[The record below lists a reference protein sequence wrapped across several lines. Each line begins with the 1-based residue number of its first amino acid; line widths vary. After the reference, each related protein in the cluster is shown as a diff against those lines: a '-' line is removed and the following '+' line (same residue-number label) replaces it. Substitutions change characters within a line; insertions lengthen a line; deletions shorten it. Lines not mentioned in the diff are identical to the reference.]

1 MIAFHGP
8 VPIFR
13 SFDEDKAKAFY
24 KGYLGFEIDWEHR
37 FHEGA
42 PLYMQLR
49 LGDVILHLS
58 EHHGDGSPGANIRI
72 GCDDL
77 KAYWHALNSKE
88 YAYAKP
94 GEPGETPWRSVEMTI
109 TDPFGNR
116 LTFVQEASV
125 AK

>member
-1 MIAFHGP
+1 MVSFGP
-8 VPIFR
+8 VTPVLR
-13 SFDEDKAKAFY
+13 MFDVDKAREFY
-24 KGYLGFEIDWEHR
+24 IDYLGCTVVFEHR
-37 FHEGA
+37 FGENF
-42 PLYMQLR
+42 PLY
-49 LGDVILHLS
+49 LGLSIGGCSLHLS